1 MSNYTKTTDFEAKDS
16 LPSGDSGKIIRGSE
30 FETEF
35 DNIAT
40 AIASK
45 SDANNPT
52 FTGTVT
58 IDGLTVN
65 GNTVLGNAATDTV
78 TVTADIA
85 SNLLP
90 SADDTYNLGA
100 VGAEWNDLHVDG
112 VAYIDTINGFAATG
126 DVNFGD
132 NNKAQFG
139 AGNDLQIYHDTA
151 NSLIENSGT
160 GNLLIRGSSDVY
172 IQPSG
177 GGSSMARFTA
187 SGAASLYHNGAEKLA
202 TTSTGVDVTGSVVSD
217 GLTVDG
223 VATIGG
229 ATDNANYQQ
238 SSGTQY
244 ITSRNGSSNGS
255 IRLRSN
261 DGTTTKNLV
270 NFGGNNDVSFYE
282 DTGTTTKLFWD
293 ASAERL
299 GVGTSNVSTTL
310 EVADSTP
317 VLRLTNTQ
325 NLGNGQW
332 DQVSMGA
339 VQFYTSDTTSPGARV
354 GAEIEAFSEDGAS
367 GPEFELVFKTSSVSE
382 SATERMR
389 IDSSGNVGIGTGSP
403 RSGYKLDVQ
412 ESANNG
418 VNIQAGDGISDIVLS
433 VGSASTPDKFVIQ
446 SGGNVGIG
454 NSAPTTALD
463 VTGTVTADGLT
474 VDGNAA
480 VAGTI
485 GVTADSGTI
494 TTGKDSASSRTHWS
508 MNNPNGEVA
517 KWDSN
522 GTDLLHYITDEYKVY
537 TAGNK
542 AFEIDGNGDISFYE
556 DTGTTAKFLWSASD
570 EKLTIDGNGTTV
582 TNLSTAVS
590 QSVLELNGNSTQ
602 GSDAL
607 YFGAMNANGDH
618 YLQVSNGNGT
628 AVNYDLLLN
637 PYGGNV
643 GIGTDSPT
651 AFIHAEGTGVGT
663 ETYAKFS
670 TGPAAGDQIL
680 SVKSSSARN
689 HMALQVNAG
698 GGAVDD
704 LALNPDGGNVG
715 IGTTSPSVSL
725 EVDGTIKASGNGKLQ
740 IADATEGST
749 FEFNVGGGGALEIYD
764 GSTERM
770 SLDAVCNLLVGTT
783 STTPQTG
790 DHGFVARAKGYTI
803 ASMDDARAMLLN
815 RATSDGEILN
825 FRKDGTTVGSI
836 GSFSGVVSYIA
847 LDPRTS
853 GVNGAGVMGGSL
865 SQTEGVIQ
873 PTNGAGAKDDDAINL
888 GASNN
893 RFKDIYAT
901 NGTIQTSDRNEK
913 QDIEELSDAEQ
924 RVAVA
929 CKGLLRKFRW
939 KSAVEEK
946 GDDARIHFG
955 IIAQDLQD
963 AFTAEGLDA
972 GRYGM
977 FINSTWTDEET
988 GEERLR
994 MGVRY
999 SELLAFIISAI

>member
-100 VGAEWNDLHVDG
+100 VGAEWNDLFIDGVANIDSLVANTADINGGTVDG
-112 VAYIDTINGFAATG
+112 VTIGGSSAGAITG
-126 DVNFGD
+126 TTITGTSFVTSGNMTFGD
-132 NNKAQFG
+132 NDKAVFG
-139 AGNDLQIYHDTA
+139 AGSDLEIYHDG
-151 NSLIENSGT
+151 SHSYIDDSGT
-160 GNLLIRGSSDVY
+160 GDLRIRGTNLSLRSK
-172 IQPSG
+172 
-177 GGSSMARFTA
+177 ATNERFLD
-187 SGAASLYHNGAEKLA
+187 GVENGAVTIYHDNATKLA
-202 TTSTGVDVTGSVVSD
+202 TSATGIDVTGTVTAD

-223 VATIGG
+223 TGTITNSSAGVATALSLKNNTAGANNRTAIDLFSANTKYVTLEGG
-229 ATDNANYQQ
+229 YGA
-238 SSGTQY
+238 SSPTFNLKVGNPPKLAM
-244 ITSRNGSSNGS
+244 SADGNGD
-255 IRLRSN
+255 I
-261 DGTTTKNLV
+261 
-270 NFGGNNDVSFYE
+270 SFYE
-282 DTGTTTKLFWD
+282 DTGTTAKMFWD
-293 ASAERL
+293 ASAESLGLGTSSPSSKLQVMGGTSGLDQISLSSNLTNNNIKYAGIVMTNYGNTTTALLGGKAQNGTTSVYYGSSGSDHRGPQNHIFYTNASATATSGNTERMRIESSGEVGIGTSDPTAFIHAEGT
-299 GVGTSNVSTTL
+299 GVGTETYAKFSTGPAAGDQILSVKSSSARNHMALQVNAGGGAVDDLALNPDGGNVGIGTSSPSTTL
-310 EVADSTP
+310 EVANSTP

-382 SATERMR
+382 SATERLR
-389 IDSSGNVGIGTGSP
+389 IDSSG
-403 RSGYKLDVQ
+403 
-412 ESANNG
+412 
-418 VNIQAGDGISDIVLS
+418 
-433 VGSASTPDKFVIQ
+433 
-446 SGGNVGIG
+446 
-454 NSAPTTALD
+454 
-463 VTGTVTADGLT
+463 
-474 VDGNAA
+474 
-480 VAGTI
+480 
-485 GVTADSGTI
+485 
-494 TTGKDSASSRTHWS
+494 
-508 MNNPNGEVA
+508 
-517 KWDSN
+517 
-522 GTDLLHYITDEYKVY
+522 
-537 TAGNK
+537 
-542 AFEIDGNGDISFYE
+542 
-556 DTGTTAKFLWSASD
+556 
-570 EKLTIDGNGTTV
+570 
-582 TNLSTAVS
+582 
-590 QSVLELNGNSTQ
+590 
-602 GSDAL
+602 
-607 YFGAMNANGDH
+607 
-618 YLQVSNGNGT
+618 
-628 AVNYDLLLN
+628 
-637 PYGGNV
+637 
-643 GIGTDSPT
+643 
-651 AFIHAEGTGVGT
+651 
-663 ETYAKFS
+663 
-670 TGPAAGDQIL
+670 
-680 SVKSSSARN
+680 
-689 HMALQVNAG
+689 
-698 GGAVDD
+698 
-704 LALNPDGGNVG
+704 
-715 IGTTSPSVSL
+715 
-725 EVDGTIKASGNGKLQ
+725 
-740 IADATEGST
+740 
-749 FEFNVGGGGALEIYD
+749 
-764 GSTERM
+764 
-770 SLDAVCNLLVGTT
+770 NLLVGTT

-790 DHGFVARAKGYTI
+790 DHGFVARANGYTI

-853 GVNGAGVMGGSL
+853 GVNGAGLMGGSL
-865 SQTEGVIQ
+865 SQTEGIIQ

-913 QDIEELSDAEQ
+913 QDIEELSEAEQ

-972 GRYGM
+972 GRYAM

-988 GEERLR
+988 GEERSR